1 MKMKPCKRCKK
12 PFRPENEQ
20 GLYCGGACRQAASR
34 ERKKCP
40 NCGHYLVKK
49 PKFKRTPAEPA

>member
-1 MKMKPCKRCKK
+1 MKPCKRCKK
-12 PFRPENEQ
+12 PFQPVNEQ
-20 GLYCGGACRQAASR
+20 GRYCGDACRQAASR

-40 NCGHYLVKK
+40 HCGRYLVEK